1 MNSSL
6 VIVIYNMS
14 LFQPDQRDSF
24 VPQNPL
30 ILVHEAIILE
40 NHTDSLIIQSVV
52 NPDSISTVPKKLV
65 TYNGEHYDN
74 SLLVPNTLLKVFINI
89 PGQFIERIELADTFI
104 YTVII
109 ESVQGSHITGKYAY
123 KETEV
128 NIKIPIDKIKSNS
141 LQVSLME
148 GDELK
153 LYKTRDKFSMVELK
167 SQYQEEDKVEEESKA
182 VGPRASLGSSS
193 QGSAKLYESPNKS
206 PISNKE
212 GSLSRESRGN
222 RSFGESVD
230 RSMSVREEQ
239 GYFKSLSFNAEKM
252 SIGQKEE
259 ISPLERDSKVVSPS
273 YRQSE
278 VSSRESFSQASQGKE
293 LLERP
298 EKLPVFKKDEPS
310 FSSINLD
317 INNPVKSLP
326 PNQFSSFSSI
336 PLNIMSSSINT
347 SAKRGRPSIDSLLE
361 EKLLTIGKERLPIE
375 SLQLVYKYNESF
387 VEYAKAI
394 SKSYSSWRRVRG
406 DGNCYYRAIGV
417 ALLEHFCRFT
427 TPFDE
432 LELFIY
438 KLENDHAYRGRDID
452 HYFRQAFVK
461 NLKKLLQIKRN
472 SEPAIEVLQSY
483 LADEKFDYSLVVEMR
498 VIAANSL
505 EDNQNSPELQ
515 NYLFEGIEPVLANIT
530 QIGNEAEGIEFRLM
544 SEGLGTYIKH
554 VSIFDEQTYIF
565 SPATKS
571 KAPLIHI
578 LYKTGHYDLL
588 YTPEQNLIDRYNQP
602 KYIFDSYPQSEV
614 ELYPYGDKM
623 YMTYEEFQEFNK
635 PKELPDKT
643 AEFLSSYCVELQQ
656 HLLQVYECLVSLNRQ
671 YKIKLNTVPELNNV
685 IHYWTQYNQIST
697 RAKEIRKPE
706 VLNTVKENETRLLSF
721 IQGKELSTLLFSKCC
736 ICNSN
741 PIDFTLGCGHGGCQN
756 DLITHILRE
765 TQDKVLFHRYEKAKK
780 VVCPECKYIITDN
793 EVQQILGEEILSFYK
808 SEMIHRQHSFESSNH
823 IQDCLLCHEVN
834 HLENFPK
841 NHMCFCYNCHG
852 LMLSK
857 FHNTCIFCNEDLNKD
872 FIVDLSN
879 RIYTCNACGDFMK
892 LDELK
897 DSLNCDDHL
906 LCKPCILKSLQQKK
920 CVKCSRKLKRKE
932 VSRLNGVYFIVCK
945 ICGEGFEDDSIFKDK
960 ACDCVICVGCYS
972 RSVEK
977 GTSKCPICKTPYNI
991 ADITCSGCSAVFDTG
1006 ELYRLDCNHNFCK
1019 SCMRSSL
1026 RSQMKDLKETL
1037 TCQTCQNPVDSNLLY
1052 ELMSSRK
1059 ITRYYNRIFDGPPSQ
1074 PKKYECKIC
1083 LEDYKID
1090 DMRELTCNHMFCENC
1105 IRNHAE
1111 MMVKDNTIV
1120 NGVTCP
1126 QCSDIIDGIIIQS
1139 ILPRELFDK
1148 YSLFIIRKNM
1158 KLARCPKCQ
1167 SEFESDQRL
1176 ANCINCHHSFC
1187 VKCSQKAH
1195 PGDCDESAIRRLVE
1209 SFIEKGE
1216 KVTQCPGCKTPYT
1229 KDENCEHVT
1238 CQNPE
1243 CGIDFC
1249 FRCAA
1254 KRSPILEHGNHY
1266 HRPACQDYGAYDG
1279 PDKIEPKCSECKSS
1293 GSLCARPAD
1302 LPRIGLFF

>member
-1 MNSSL
+1 
-6 VIVIYNMS
+6 MS
-14 LFQPDQRDSF
+14 LFHPDQRDSF

-74 SLLVPNTLLKVFINI
+74 SFLVPNTLLKVFINI
-89 PGQFIERIELADTFI
+89 QGQFIERIELADTVI

-109 ESVQGSHITGKYAY
+109 ESVQGPHITGKYEY

-141 LQVSLME
+141 LQVSLIE

-153 LYKTRDKFSMVELK
+153 LYKTGDKFSMVELK
-167 SQYQEEDKVEEESKA
+167 SQYEEEDKIEEEPKA
-182 VGPRASLGSSS
+182 MGPSGSLSRSS
-193 QGSAKLYESPNKS
+193 QGSVNVSESPDKS
-206 PISNKE
+206 PIARKE
-212 GSLSRESRGN
+212 GSLSRGSRGN
-222 RSFGESVD
+222 GSFGESAD
-230 RSMSVREEQ
+230 RLMNGREEQ
-239 GYFKSLSFNAEKM
+239 GYAKSLSLNAEKM
-252 SIGQKEE
+252 SVGQKEE
-259 ISPLERDSKVVSPS
+259 ISAPQRYSKAASPIS
-273 YRQSE
+273 RQSE
-278 VSSRESFSQASQGKE
+278 VSSYGSFKQASQGNE
-293 LLERP
+293 LILERP
-298 EKLPVFKKDEPS
+298 DKLPVFKKEQPS
-310 FSSINLD
+310 FSSMNLD
-317 INNPVKSLP
+317 IINPANSQP
-326 PNQFSSFSSI
+326 SFSSI
-336 PLNIMSSSINT
+336 PLNNSS
-347 SAKRGRPSIDSLLE
+347 KRDPPSIDSLLE
-361 EKLLTIGKERLPIE
+361 EKLLTIGKERLPID

-387 VEYAKAI
+387 VEYAKVI
-394 SKSYSSWRRVRG
+394 SKSYTSWRRVRG

-438 KLENDHAYRGRDID
+438 KLESDHAYRQRDID
-452 HYFRQAFVK
+452 QYLREQFVQD
-461 NLKKLLQIKRN
+461 LKKLLQIKKN

-483 LADEKFDYSLVVEMR
+483 LADANFDYSLVVEMR
-498 VIAANSL
+498 VIAANNL

-515 NYLFEGIEPVLANIT
+515 NYLFEGIEPVIANIT

-544 SEGLGTYIKH
+544 SEGLGAYIKH

-565 SPATKS
+565 SPASKS

-602 KYIFDSYPQSEV
+602 KYMFDSYPQSEV
-614 ELYPYGDKM
+614 ELYPYADKM

-643 AEFLSSYCVELQQ
+643 AEFLSSYCVELQE
-656 HLLQVYECLVSLNRQ
+656 HLLNVYECLLSLNRQ
-671 YKIKLNTVPELNNV
+671 YKIHPNTVPELNNV
-685 IHYWTQYNQIST
+685 INYWTQYNQIST

-706 VLNTVKENETRLLSF
+706 LLNSVKENEGRLLNF

-741 PIDFTLGCGHGGCQN
+741 AIDFTLGCGHGGCHN
-756 DLITHILRE
+756 DLIMLILKG
-765 TQDKVLFHRYEKAKK
+765 TDDKVLFHKYEKSKHA
-780 VVCPECKYIITDN
+780 VCPECRYVITDK
-793 EVQQILGEEILSFYK
+793 EVQQILGEDILSFYK
-808 SEMIHRQHSFESSNH
+808 SEMIHRQHSFESNNH
-823 IQDCLLCHEVN
+823 IQECLVCREVN
-834 HLENFPK
+834 HQENFPK
-841 NHMCFCYNCHG
+841 SHMCFCYNCHG

-857 FHNTCIFCNEDLNKD
+857 LQNTCMFCNEDLHKD
-872 FIVDLSN
+872 FILDLSH

-892 LDELK
+892 LEELK

-945 ICGEGFEDDSIFKDK
+945 ICGEGFEEDSIFKDK
-960 ACDCVICVGCYS
+960 ACNCVICVGCYS
-972 RSVEK
+972 RSIEK
-977 GTSKCPICKTPYNI
+977 GTTKCPICKTPYDI

-1006 ELYRLDCNHNFCK
+1006 ELYRIDCKHNFCK
-1019 SCMRSSL
+1019 SCLRSSL

-1037 TCQTCQNPVDSNLLY
+1037 TCQLCQNPVDSNLLY
-1052 ELMSSRK
+1052 DLISSRK
-1059 ITRYYNRIFDGPPSQ
+1059 IERYYNRIFDGPPPQ
-1074 PKKYECKIC
+1074 PKKYQCTIC

-1090 DMRELTCNHMFCENC
+1090 DMRELTCNHMFCEKC
-1105 IRNHAE
+1105 ITSHAE
-1111 MMVKDNTIV
+1111 MMVKENTIV

-1126 QCSDIIDGIIIQS
+1126 QCGDIIDGIIIQS

-1167 SEFESDQRL
+1167 SEFESDRRL
-1176 ANCINCHHSFC
+1176 ANCINCHYSFC
-1187 VKCSQKAH
+1187 VKCSQESH
-1195 PGDCDESAIRRLVE
+1195 EGDCDESVIRRLVE
-1209 SFIEKGE
+1209 SFLAKGE
-1216 KVTQCPGCKTPYT
+1216 RVTQCPGCKTPYT

-1254 KRSPILEHGNHY
+1254 KRSPILAHGNHY

-1279 PDKIEPKCSECKSS
+1279 PDNIEQDCSECKST
-1293 GSLCARPAD
+1293 GNLCERPAD